1 MIEPWGPAGAPMDGR
16 EDTDWITVAN
26 TLLLKCQSHRR
37 IQKLAECDANIFISL
52 YHSIL
57 GEPVP
62 DLIALPTCQEDD
74 AHNVQAVID
83 SLALDYLQV
92 SLSHIIGE
100 NIVKG
105 DQESIKN
112 LLEIFDG
119 LLEYLTEH
127 ISEASSQNGDKPGK
141 QSREVI
147 DSVLLEDKPSEP
159 TLAQRQPSC
168 AGSSQSSDIFVP
180 SWDIEGSEST
190 GELIR
195 LGDTAHTFS
204 LRREGGRQAVNME
217 GEKNVNLQRPSA
229 QEAALKPSSPSLT
242 RSDRRMY
249 VKETAPSRGLLASAK
264 GLGEPIRPAIP
275 LQPPYHPPDS
285 CLSYPAGR
293 DHWSSEEQ
301 VAVLPAGEEGTKS
314 SIFSEPAGHLTERIP
329 ASRPCSSLAPARDI
343 PESKEASVL
352 VVEDDQRDSLEVLD
366 RAGRFSPT
374 SCISEEA
381 PAAPRQVVSP
391 SQIPDSRARRMPLEE
406 SHSQSHD
413 AVSLTDGSASCQ
425 RARNHLS
432 KQELGVMSE
441 KLSRQLNKINLM
453 LKSALGEQIQEE
465 EPQDYDKLS
474 QHSDSVVEY
483 CQKKSQPGILLGR
496 RQPVRPRSLSS
507 SPSPP
512 QKPIWPEA
520 EDALR
525 KDRQYLSRK
534 ARQHKQKEL
543 EQCRIRAK
551 VLTEAYEEELRGL
564 RVEESTEPSL
574 LNEEE
579 EEEET
584 EQEYKENIFKG
595 PSKSLLEKVCSR
607 KTAPRHP
614 KHSLWIPR
622 VGLGKPK
629 KAALMKIKENDFL
642 PLLMEELPYLQVS
655 RQTLGRLWKKQVA
668 QIEQLRAAVSGED
681 RSKIKLQHE
690 VEEALKKH
698 DLLAEIISKEHEHNK
713 RLQEFKERI
722 CRQKLAQ
729 TKVKEKRQQIAR
741 AKKYYEEYRVQLRAK
756 MMRARTRE
764 ERIFKNL
771 FEEGLEI
778 QKQRLRELR
787 AYSKE
792 KRDEQK
798 RQHQNELE
806 SMENYYRD
814 QFSMLAEAVSQERQE
829 INLREK
835 AQTKTL
841 RKIKREFRSKMEK
854 EIQQL
859 QALITE
865 NDDDTFFR
873 ELEAER
879 LKARLQMA
887 SFQYRTSHF

>member
-1 MIEPWGPAGAPMDGR
+1 MVLAFLPNFKQLIILAPPHPSFATYQWVVVLFLSG
-16 EDTDWITVAN
+16 TDWITVAN

-127 ISEASSQNGDKPGK
+127 ISEASSQNGEQDQYFKK
-141 QSREVI
+141 ISRASRVENPVC
-147 DSVLLEDKPSEP
+147 
-159 TLAQRQPSC
+159 TRR
-168 AGSSQSSDIFVP
+168 SSNIFMETYHGACGYSSDIFVP

-249 VKETAPSRGLLASAK
+249 VKESQTFSVVGLLASAK

-301 VAVLPAGEEGTKS
+301 VAVLPAGEETSLSGFGT
-314 SIFSEPAGHLTERIP
+314 GGMV
-329 ASRPCSSLAPARDI
+329 LAQ
-343 PESKEASVL
+343 KKTYSV
-352 VVEDDQRDSLEVLD
+352 
-366 RAGRFSPT
+366 
-374 SCISEEA
+374 
-381 PAAPRQVVSP
+381 RQVVSP

>member
-1 MIEPWGPAGAPMDGR
+1 MAARDS
-16 EDTDWITVAN
+16 DWITVAN
-26 TLLLKCQSHRR
+26 TLLLKCHSHRR
-37 IQKLAECDANIFISL
+37 IQKLSECDANIFISL

-62 DLIALPTCQEDD
+62 DLITLPTCQEDD

-127 ISEASSQNGDKPGK
+127 ISEASSQNGDKPGR

-147 DSVLLEDKPSEP
+147 DSVLLEDKPNEP

-190 GELIR
+190 GELIK

-204 LRREGGRQAVNME
+204 LRREGGHQTAGMK
-217 GEKNVNLQRPSA
+217 GEKAVNLQRPSA
-229 QEAALKPSSPSLT
+229 QEPALKPSSPSLT
-242 RSDRRMY
+242 CSDRRMY
-249 VKETAPSRGLLASAK
+249 VKETAPSGTLMASAK

-275 LQPPYHPPDS
+275 LQPPYHPPAS
-285 CLSYPAGR
+285 RLPYPVGR
-293 DHWSSEEQ
+293 DHWSSDEQ
-301 VAVLPAGEEGTKS
+301 VAELPAGEEGTKS
-314 SIFSEPAGHLTERIP
+314 SVFSEPAGHWTERIP
-329 ASRPCSSLAPARDI
+329 APRLRSSFASARDI
-343 PESKEASVL
+343 PESEEASVL

-366 RAGRFSPT
+366 RAGRFPTT

-406 SHSQSHD
+406 SHSESR
-413 AVSLTDGSASCQ
+413 ATVSLTDGSASCR

-432 KQELGVMSE
+432 KQELGAMSE
-441 KLSRQLNKINLM
+441 KLSCQLNKINLM

-474 QHSDSVVEY
+474 QHSDSVMEY
-483 CQKKSQPGILLGR
+483 CRKKSQPGILLGR
-496 RQPVRPRSLSS
+496 RQPIRPRSLSP

-512 QKPIWPEA
+512 QKPVWAEA

-525 KDRQYLSRK
+525 KDRRFLSRK
-534 ARQHKQKEL
+534 AHQHTQKES
-543 EQCRIRAK
+543 EQFRIKAK
-551 VLTEAYEEELRGL
+551 VLTEAYEEELRGH
-564 RVEESTEPSL
+564 RTQESTEPSL

-579 EEEET
+579 EEEEDKEEEDKEEET
-584 EQEYKENIFKG
+584 EQEYKENISKG
-595 PSKSLLEKVCSR
+595 PSKSCLLEKVCSR

-614 KHSLWIPR
+614 RHSLWIPR
-622 VGLGKPK
+622 VGSGKPK
-629 KAALMKIKENDFL
+629 KAASMKIRENDLL

-668 QIEQLRAAVSGED
+668 QIEQLTAAVSGED
-681 RSKIKLQHE
+681 RSKIKLQRE
-690 VEEALKKH
+690 VEDALKKH

-722 CRQKLAQ
+722 YRQRLAQ
-729 TKVKEKRQQIAR
+729 TKMKEKRQQIAR

-764 ERIFKNL
+764 ERIFKNV

-787 AYSKE
+787 AYSRE

-806 SMENYYRD
+806 SMENYYKD
-814 QFSMLAEAVSQERQE
+814 QFSMLAEAISQERQE

-841 RKIKREFRSKMEK
+841 HKIKREFRSKMEK

-859 QALITE
+859 QTLITE